1 MAYRSS
7 SSLTTNFADMLVNQK
22 GSGTQAIVG
31 IIILI
36 IGIGVGQVLKNDLV
50 TYISISVGV
59 AVIISSFL
67 IIIKQYERAIILRL
81 GKYQR
86 QVGPGIQ
93 KRIAFADNVL
103 VVDIREKVREFKAER
118 MLTKDNIPVTIDAI
132 LRYKIIETKSKDAL
146 LNVENFNEMIQQ
158 VSQTTLRNN
167 IGSSLFQDVL
177 SKREE
182 INQNI
187 KSIISKEA
195 SSWGMEVTGVE
206 IRQVI
211 IPQELES
218 AMSMQAQAEREKS
231 ARITYGESEIQVAQR
246 FLDASK
252 IYADNPMAYALR
264 QSNMLYESMKIQG
277 NTIIMVPS
285 ENLNSMGFGNLA
297 MTIGYLDN
305 VKNAL
310 KVGTRSATAGASA
323 QTKQSVSSSSTTAVE
338 VTP

>member
-1 MAYRSS
+1 M
-7 SSLTTNFADMLVNQK
+7 FVNQK

-31 IIILI
+31 IIILV
-36 IGIGVGQVLKNDLV
+36 IGIGIGQVLKNDLV
-50 TYISISVGV
+50 AYISIAIGISI
-59 AVIISSFL
+59 IISSFL
-67 IIIKQYERAIILRL
+67 IIIRQFERAIILRL

-93 KRIAFADNVL
+93 KRIPFVDNVL

-132 LRYKIIETKSKDAL
+132 LRYRIIESRSKDAL

-182 INQNI
+182 INENI

-195 SSWGMEVTGVE
+195 SGWGMEVTGVE

-285 ENLNSMGFGNLA
+285 ETLNSMGFGNLA

-310 KVGTRSATAGASA
+310 KLGTRSAAAAGTSHSVQA
-323 QTKQSVSSSSTTAVE
+323 KQPVSSSNTSQ
-338 VTP
+338 

>member
-1 MAYRSS
+1 
-7 SSLTTNFADMLVNQK
+7 
-22 GSGTQAIVG
+22 
-31 IIILI
+31 
-36 IGIGVGQVLKNDLV
+36 
-50 TYISISVGV
+50 
-59 AVIISSFL
+59 
-67 IIIKQYERAIILRL
+67 
-81 GKYQR
+81 
-86 QVGPGIQ
+86 
-93 KRIAFADNVL
+93 
-103 VVDIREKVREFKAER
+103 
-118 MLTKDNIPVTIDAI
+118 
-132 LRYKIIETKSKDAL
+132 
-146 LNVENFNEMIQQ
+146 
-158 VSQTTLRNN
+158 
-167 IGSSLFQDVL
+167 L

-187 KSIISKEA
+187 KSIISKIA

-218 AMSMQAQAEREKS
+218 AMSMQVQAEREKS

-285 ENLNSMGFGNLA
+285 ESLNSMDFGNLA

-310 KVGTRSATAGASA
+310 KVGTRSAAAGASA
-323 QTKQSVSSSSTTAVE
+323 QTKQPVSSSSTPAVE